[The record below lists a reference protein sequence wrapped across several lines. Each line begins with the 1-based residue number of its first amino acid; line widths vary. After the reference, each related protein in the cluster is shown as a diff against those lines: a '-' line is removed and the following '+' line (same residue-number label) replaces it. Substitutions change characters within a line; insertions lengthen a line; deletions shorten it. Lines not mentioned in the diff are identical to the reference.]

1 MVERLHDTQKVAGS
15 IPARR
20 TKMQKGFLSI
30 IALLIVLA
38 IISFLIVSQF
48 SQFNF
53 LDANPQNSNEQPVN
67 ILIPQL
73 EINDALQKIEN
84 QSADYN
90 QRQEDIFKEVNN
102 IPYH

>member
-1 MVERLHDTQKVAGS
+1 
-15 IPARR
+15 
-20 TKMQKGFLSI
+20 MQKGFLSI